1 MRGRGDSVKGKEGG
15 KVASRSKEISH
26 SQRETADL
34 SNLLSW
40 RNKKYARDS
49 WKYSCKICEEV
60 NIYKTSKDL
69 LAV

>member
-40 RNKKYARDS
+40 RNKCAGDS
-49 WKYSCKICEEV
+49 LKYSCKICEEV